1 MDKLCLLFVILFT
14 NMVQTISGFAGTMLA
29 MPVSI
34 LLVGITDAKIILNTV
49 GLFCCIVMAF
59 QNYRSIEYREFFR
72 IIAAMSLG
80 MLLAQGISGRIR
92 LEFLLVVYGLLIIII
107 AVRGLMGCR
116 EVNLSG
122 PAIPFLLV
130 AAGILHGLFLSGGAL
145 LVIYARQR
153 FPDKSVFRATLTAV
167 WVFLNSLILAGHLF
181 GGQITPVHLKLILP
195 GMAVSLLG
203 VYFGNLLHNRIS
215 RERFAMLANILLILS
230 GSSILL

>member
-1 MDKLCLLFVILFT
+1 MDKLCLLFVIFFT

-34 LLVGITDAKIILNTV
+34 LLVGITDAKVILNTV

-80 MLLAQGISGRIR
+80 MLLAQGISGRVR

-116 EVNLSG
+116 EANLSG

-167 WVFLNSLILAGHLF
+167 WVFLNSLILAGHLL
-181 GGQITPVHLKLILP
+181 GGQITPVRLKLILP

-215 RERFAMLANILLILS
+215 REHFAMLANILLILS
-230 GSSILL
+230 GLSILL

>member
-122 PAIPFLLV
+122 PGDPFP
-130 AAGILHGLFLSGGAL
+130 AGCCRNSAWSLSLGRGPAGHL
-145 LVIYARQR
+145 RRQR

-181 GGQITPVHLKLILP
+181 GGQITPVRLKLILP

-230 GSSILL
+230 GLSILL

>member
-92 LEFLLVVYGLLIIII
+92 LEFLLVVYGLLIIIHCGT
-107 AVRGLMGCR
+107 RT
-116 EVNLSG
+116 
-122 PAIPFLLV
+122 
-130 AAGILHGLFLSGGAL
+130 HGLPARSIFPVRRSLSCWL
-145 LVIYARQR
+145 LQEFCMVSFSRAGPCWSSTPDRG
-153 FPDKSVFRATLTAV
+153 FPT
-167 WVFLNSLILAGHLF
+167 
-181 GGQITPVHLKLILP
+181 
-195 GMAVSLLG
+195 
-203 VYFGNLLHNRIS
+203 S
-215 RERFAMLANILLILS
+215 RYSAQH
-230 GSSILL
+230 

>member
-107 AVRGLMGCR
+107 AVRGLMGCLR
-116 EVNLSG
+116 GQSFRSGDPFPAGCCRNSAWSLS
-122 PAIPFLLV
+122 L
-130 AAGILHGLFLSGGAL
+130 GGAL

-153 FPDKSVFRATLTAV
+153 FPDKSVFRATLTACGS
-167 WVFLNSLILAGHLF
+167 FSILCF
-181 GGQITPVHLKLILP
+181 GRTPFWGPDYPVRLKLILP

-230 GSSILL
+230 GLSILL